1 MRPQVSRRDNRYATR
16 LDVKLDAAL
25 RELGSSQRFD
35 IQVEDLSLTGFRFS
49 TSFRLNVG
57 QLVSVTIPGL
67 AALEARV
74 AWVEG
79 YRYGAA
85 FDRALHVA
93 VFDHLVARYRKAALT

>member
-1 MRPQVSRRDNRYATR
+1 MRQQVSRRDNRYAAR

-35 IQVEDLSLTGFRFS
+35 IHVEDLSLTGFRFN
-49 TSFRLNVG
+49 TSFRLNFG
-57 QLVSVTIPGL
+57 QLVAVTIPGL

-74 AWVEG
+74 AWVDG
-79 YRYGAA
+79 FRYGCA

-93 VFDHLVARYRKAALT
+93 VFNHLIARHRNNH

>member
-1 MRPQVSRRDNRYATR
+1 MRQQLARRDNRYAAR

-35 IQVEDLSLTGFRFS
+35 IHVEDLSLTGLGFT

-57 QLVSVTIPGL
+57 QLVAVTIPGL

-74 AWVEG
+74 AWAEG
-79 YRYGAA
+79 YSYGCA

-93 VFDHLVARYRKAALT
+93 VFDHLVARYRKET

>member
-1 MRPQVSRRDNRYATR
+1 MRHQVARRDNRYASR
-16 LDVKLDAAL
+16 LDVRLDAAL

-35 IQVEDLSLTGFRFS
+35 IHVEDLSLTGFRFT

-57 QLVSVTIPGL
+57 QLVSVTIPGF

-74 AWVEG
+74 AWVDG
-79 YRYGAA
+79 YRYGCA

-93 VFDHLVARYRKAALT
+93 VFDHLVAQYRATR

>member
-1 MRPQVSRRDNRYATR
+1 MRPQLARRDNRYAAR
-16 LDVKLDAAL
+16 LDVRLEAVL

-35 IQVEDLSLTGFRFS
+35 IDVEDLSLTGFRFT

-74 AWVEG
+74 AWVEK
-79 YRYGAA
+79 YSYGAA

-93 VFDHLVARYRKAALT
+93 VFDHLVARYRTAN

>member
-35 IQVEDLSLTGFRFS
+35 IQVEDLSLTGFRFA
-49 TSFRLNVG
+49 TCFRLNVG

>member
-1 MRPQVSRRDNRYATR
+1 MRQQLARRDNRYAAR

-35 IQVEDLSLTGFRFS
+35 IHVEDLSLTGLRFC
-49 TSFRLNVG
+49 TSFRLQPG

-74 AWVEG
+74 AWTEG
-79 YRYGAA
+79 SNYGCA

-93 VFDHLVARYRKAALT
+93 VFDHLVARYRKDR

>member
-35 IQVEDLSLTGFRFS
+35 IDVEDLSLTGFRFT

-57 QLVSVTIPGL
+57 QMVSVTIPGL
-67 AALEARV
+67 SALEARV
-74 AWVEG
+74 AWVDG
-79 YRYGAA
+79 YRYGCA
-85 FDRALHVA
+85 FERALHVA
-93 VFDHLVARYRKAALT
+93 VFDHLVARYRKPQ

>member
-1 MRPQVSRRDNRYATR
+1 MRQQLARRDNRYAAR

-35 IQVEDLSLTGFRFS
+35 IHVEDLSLTGFRFS
-49 TSFRLNVG
+49 TSFRLNSG
-57 QLVSVTIPGL
+57 QLVAVTIPGL
-67 AALEARV
+67 AGLEARV

-79 YRYGAA
+79 FNYGAA

-93 VFDHLVARYRKAALT
+93 VFDHLVAKYRKAP

>member
-1 MRPQVSRRDNRYATR
+1 MRQQVSRRDNRYAAR

-35 IQVEDLSLTGFRFS
+35 IHVDDLSLTGFRFNA
-49 TSFRLNVG
+49 SFRLNVG
-57 QLVSVTIPGL
+57 QLVAVTIPGL

-74 AWVEG
+74 AWVDG
-79 YRYGAA
+79 FHYGCA

-93 VFDHLVARYRKAALT
+93 VFDHLVTRHRKDR